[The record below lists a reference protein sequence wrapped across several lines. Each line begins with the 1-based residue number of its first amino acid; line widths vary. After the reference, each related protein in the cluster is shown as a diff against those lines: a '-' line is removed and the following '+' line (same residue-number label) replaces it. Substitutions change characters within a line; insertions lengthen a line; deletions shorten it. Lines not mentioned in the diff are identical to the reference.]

1 MNDIIERIHQDIL
14 DRTVPLCDILLKAK
28 LLAHYLRNE
37 EFSQWIKNEL
47 DGYDTQ
53 RAVPNYRRLPVES
66 IGIFSDG
73 LDDRLNRPIPRSTI
87 PEHLLE
93 NISFIW
99 VYQGV
104 RSVEQLAQQ
113 NRLSGPWPGD
123 WIGTYNRYNLREYP
137 GLRHATLISA
147 DRPIMGSDYAQ
158 ILYTVRSR
166 LQDFILELSDLPW
179 NIAQGQPP
187 QGQIEQL
194 VAVTIYNNAQGGN
207 VSTFDQRGQQVQS
220 QNNAAGDV
228 NIAGDINI
236 NTIQTP
242 SDFIRNLQRVKG
254 ELTKASEAQII
265 DAEIVTDADYEIACA
280 IQEAKKSTP
289 DKKSITEHIDRAKGL
304 LENMTATAGL
314 ASALV
319 KLVEAAQKLF

>member
-1 MNDIIERIHQDIL
+1 MNDIIERIQQDIL
-14 DRTVPLCDILLKAK
+14 NPAVPLADIFLKAK
-28 LLAHYLRNE
+28 LLAHQLKNE
-37 EFSQWIKNEL
+37 EFKQWVKHEV
-47 DGYDTQ
+47 DGYPE
-53 RAVPNYRRLPVES
+53 AILVPDYRKLPVES
-66 IGIFSDG
+66 LGTFSNGVYTHSNQPMMLSEVPDDLKETVAHVWITQGI
-73 LDDRLNRPIPRSTI
+73 RSIEEMARQGT
-87 PEHLLE
+87 LYA
-93 NISFIW
+93 IW
-99 VYQGV
+99 K
-104 RSVEQLAQQ
+104 
-113 NRLSGPWPGD
+113 GD
-123 WIGTYNRYNLREYP
+123 WIGYFNYHNMGNMNTYHLVEAR
-137 GLRHATLISA
+137 
-147 DRPIMGSDYAQ
+147 RPILGSTFAQ
-158 ILYTVRSR
+158 ILQTVRSR

-242 SDFIRNLQRVKG
+242 SDFIRDLQRVKG

-265 DAEIVTDADYEIACA
+265 DAEIVTDADYEIASA
-280 IQEAKKSTP
+280 IQEAKKPTP
-289 DKKSITEHIDRAKGL
+289 NKKSIIEHVDRAKGL
-304 LENMTATAGL
+304 LENVTATAGL
-314 ASALV
+314 ATALV